1 MGETGKVS
9 SSFPKTVK
17 TNALLD
23 VAVRGLPPV
32 LQRFYKFTKEIA
44 QKFSRHLS
52 KDRTDEFIGE
62 VVKEFKN
69 VG

>member
-1 MGETGKVS
+1 MGEAGKISSSLPKTGK
-9 SSFPKTVK
+9 TG
-17 TNALLD
+17 AILD
-23 VAVRGLPPV
+23 VAIKGLPPV
-32 LQRFYKFTKEIA
+32 LQRFYKFTKEMA